1 MDGLTFINQ
10 QLLSFLLTETIII
23 LLIVTILLVKLLV
36 DLSNLA
42 KSIQN
47 LTGVIKLEL
56 EPTLKEFRRTLLNI
70 NSIATSADSQ
80 VVNLNRSI
88 NVISDSTS
96 KLFSKAKI
104 LTSSLKKGL
113 LTGLKVFLEQKK
125 SK

>member
-1 MDGLTFINQ
+1 MEGLTFINQ
-10 QLLSFLLTETIII
+10 QLLSFLITETIII

-47 LTGVIKLEL
+47 LAGIIKLEL

-70 NSIATSADSQ
+70 NSIASSADSQ

-88 NVISDSTS
+88 DVITDSTT
-96 KLFSKAKI
+96 KIYNKAKI
-104 LTSSLKKGL
+104 ITSSLKQGL
-113 LTGLKVFLEQKK
+113 FAGLKVFMTQRKK
-125 SK
+125 